1 MPWRLSIC
9 QTLLCMPVLTTTLYK
24 PSNKT
29 GLPLSP
35 VEKKKMF
42 CEVAKQL
49 ITCVVLYSQSPEPA
63 NECIPNDIFRE
74 HLSYTV
80 CPCSCATLPSYKTL
94 SRKPLIKTS
103 SGIAS
108 MSTLR
113 IHQSTSNMASAFHLP
128 PLTPSPPTPPKKIAT
143 IFMLLIWIGNAS
155 SGFEIQSVFV
165 TLFKNATSCSWRW
178 TFRHCILVP

>member
-9 QTLLCMPVLTTTLYK
+9 QTWLCMPVLTTTLYK

-29 GLPLSP
+29 GLPFSR

-63 NECIPNDIFRE
+63 NVCIPNDIFRE
-74 HLSYTV
+74 HLSYTA
-80 CPCSCATLPSYKTL
+80 CPCYCATLPSYKIL

-108 MSTLR
+108 TSTLQ
-113 IHQSTSNMASAFHLP
+113 IHQSTSSMASAVHLP
-128 PLTPSPPTPPKKIAT
+128 PLTPPHPPEKKIAT
-143 IFMLLIWIGNAS
+143 TFMLLIWIGNAS

-165 TLFKNATSCSWRW
+165 TLFKNAPSCSWRW
-178 TFRHCILVP
+178 TFKQCILVP

>member
-1 MPWRLSIC
+1 
-9 QTLLCMPVLTTTLYK
+9 MPVLTTTLYK

-80 CPCSCATLPSYKTL
+80 CPCYCATLPSYKTVQ
-94 SRKPLIKTS
+94 KAFDQNLIRNCIDVDASDSPIDFKHGLCFSPS
-103 SGIAS
+103 S
-108 MSTLR
+108 L
-113 IHQSTSNMASAFHLP
+113 NPLP
-128 PLTPSPPTPPKKIAT
+128 PNPPKKNCNHFYA
-143 IFMLLIWIGNAS
+143 FNLDR
-155 SGFEIQSVFV
+155 
-165 TLFKNATSCSWRW
+165 K
-178 TFRHCILVP
+178 CIIRF

>member
-29 GLPLSP
+29 GLPFSP
-35 VEKKKMF
+35 VEKKKTF

-49 ITCVVLYSQSPEPA
+49 ITRVVLYSQSPEPA

-80 CPCSCATLPSYKTL
+80 CPCYCATLPSYKTL

-103 SGIAS
+103 WGIAS
-108 MSTLR
+108 MSTLQ

-128 PLTPSPPTPPKKIAT
+128 PLTPSPPPPPPPKKKIAT
-143 IFMLLIWIGNAS
+143 IFMLLIFW
-155 SGFEIQSVFV
+155 
-165 TLFKNATSCSWRW
+165 
-178 TFRHCILVP
+178 

>member
-1 MPWRLSIC
+1 
-9 QTLLCMPVLTTTLYK
+9 MPVLTTTLYK

-29 GLPLSP
+29 GLPFSP
-35 VEKKKMF
+35 VEKKKTF

-49 ITCVVLYSQSPEPA
+49 ITRVVLSGQSPEPA

-80 CPCSCATLPSYKTL
+80 CPCYCATLPSYKTL

-108 MSTLR
+108 MSTLQ

-128 PLTPSPPTPPKKIAT
+128 PFTPSPPPQKKIAT
-143 IFMLLIWIGNAS
+143 IFMLLIWIGTAS
-155 SGFEIQSVFV
+155 SGFEIHSVFV
-165 TLFKNATSCSWRW
+165 TLFKNATSCS
-178 TFRHCILVP
+178 